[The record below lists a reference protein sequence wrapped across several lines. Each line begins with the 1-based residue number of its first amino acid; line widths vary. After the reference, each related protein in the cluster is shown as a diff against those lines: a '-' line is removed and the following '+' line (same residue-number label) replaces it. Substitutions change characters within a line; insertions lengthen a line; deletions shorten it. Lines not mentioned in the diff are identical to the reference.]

1 MSNAEKIRLITCAMG
16 PSSDWHR
23 DPERFERVIN
33 LSKKLGMYKV
43 SDTKQKQL
51 DAIALYNKGWDPADI
66 ANEVDLRFSTINKII
81 KEHNR

>member
-43 SDTKQKQL
+43 SDTKQNQL
-51 DAIALYNKGWDPADI
+51 RTFRKWVL
-66 ANEVDLRFSTINKII
+66 
-81 KEHNR
+81 KECKK

>member
-1 MSNAEKIRLITCAMG
+1 MSNAEKIRLITYAMG
-16 PSSDWHR
+16 PSSYWHL

-51 DAIALYNKGWDPADI
+51 DAIALYKKGWDPADI
-66 ANEVDLRFSTINKII
+66 ANEVDLRFSTVNKII
-81 KEHNR
+81 REHNR

>member
-1 MSNAEKIRLITCAMG
+1 MSNAEKIRLITCATG
-16 PSSDWHR
+16 PSSDWHL

-51 DAIALYNKGWDPADI
+51 DAIALYKKGWDPADI
-66 ANEVDLRFSTINKII
+66 ASEVDLRFSTINKII